1 EQDVAG
7 LHVAVEDTHVVRG
20 GQRLQDVGADAGAEA
35 GRMLGRALSAAVNLL
50 DPEAVVLG
58 GIYPRLMPWLTPALA
73 EELAD
78 RVVSGLWTPDA
89 ERLRPASAATDAARG
104 AAALVLHDI
113 LADPL
118 AHTPA
123 PSA

>member
-1 EQDVAG
+1 MPDLARRC
-7 LHVAVEDTHVVRG
+7 RG
-20 GQRLQDVGADAGAEA
+20 REPRALAALAEA

>member
-1 EQDVAG
+1 TGSGSGRASPSSDPA
-7 LHVAVEDTHVVRG
+7 L
-20 GQRLQDVGADAGAEA
+20 AEA
-35 GRMLGRALSAAVNLL
+35 GRMLGRALSGAVNLL

-58 GIYPRLMPWLTPALA
+58 GIYPRLMPWLAPALT

-89 ERLRPASAATDAARG
+89 GRLRPASAATDAARG
-104 AAALVLHDI
+104 AAALVLRDV

-118 AHTPA
+118 AHATVA
-123 PSA
+123 AGRGN